1 LCELKSCAALALSPA
16 YDRHERL
23 IREGDSMFRL
33 IPREEKF
40 FDMFNSMAQNAYEA
54 SKLLT
59 LAMENPSSIKETAE
73 SIKALEHK
81 GDRMTH
87 DLIIKLNKTFIVPID
102 REDIYGLSSR
112 LDDVTDLIES
122 IARRLVLFKVRE
134 VTEHAVDLAHIL
146 QRSTAA
152 IVTAVSQLRNGMKVM
167 DPCIEINRLEDEA
180 DHIYHLA
187 LGNLFETET
196 DPINLIKWKE
206 LYETLEASLDKC
218 EDVANV
224 IEGIVV
230 KNA

>member
-1 LCELKSCAALALSPA
+1 
-16 YDRHERL
+16 
-23 IREGDSMFRL
+23 MFKF
-33 IPREEKF
+33 IPKEEKF
-40 FDMFNSMAQNAYEA
+40 FDMFISMAQNAHES

-59 LAMENPSSIKETAE
+59 LMMEQPDKIRDTAE

-87 DLIIKLNKTFIVPID
+87 DLIVKLNKTFIVPID
-102 REDIYGLSSR
+102 REDIYGLSSK

-122 IARRLVLFKVRE
+122 IARRLVLFKVTE
-134 VTEHAVDLAHIL
+134 VSEAALELARVL

-152 IVTAVSQLRNGMKVM
+152 IVVAVSELQNGMKVM

-187 LGNLFETET
+187 LAKLFESEK
-196 DPINLIKWKE
+196 DPIALIKWKE
-206 LYETLEASLDKC
+206 LYEKLEASLDRC

-224 IEGIVV
+224 IEGIIV

>member
-1 LCELKSCAALALSPA
+1 LASSVGFNK
-16 YDRHERL
+16 ETVV
-23 IREGDSMFRL
+23 FKL
-33 IPREEKF
+33 IPKEEKF
-40 FDMFNSMAQNAYEA
+40 FDMFISMAQNAHES

-59 LAMENPSSIKETAE
+59 LMMEQPDKIRDTAE

-81 GDRMTH
+81 GDRMPH
-87 DLIIKLNKTFIVPID
+87 DLIVKLNKTFIVPID
-102 REDIYGLSSR
+102 REDIYGLSSK

-122 IARRLVLFKVRE
+122 IARRLVLFKVTE
-134 VTEHAVDLAHIL
+134 VSEAALELARIL

-152 IVTAVSQLRNGMKVM
+152 IVIAVSELQNGMKVM

-187 LGNLFETET
+187 LAKLFEAEK
-196 DPINLIKWKE
+196 DPIALIKWKE
-206 LYETLEASLDKC
+206 LYEKLEASLDRC

-224 IEGIVV
+224 IEGIIV

>member
-1 LCELKSCAALALSPA
+1 
-16 YDRHERL
+16 
-23 IREGDSMFRL
+23 MFKL
-33 IPREEKF
+33 IPKEEKF
-40 FDMFNSMAQNAYEA
+40 FDMFISMAQNAHEA

-59 LAMENPSSIKETAE
+59 LMMEQPNKIRDTAE

-87 DLIIKLNKTFIVPID
+87 DLIVKLNKTFIVPID
-102 REDIYGLSSR
+102 REDIYGLSSK

-122 IARRLVLFKVRE
+122 IARRLVLFKVTE
-134 VTEHAVDLAHIL
+134 VSEPALELARVL

-152 IVTAVSQLRNGMKVM
+152 IVVAVSELQNGMKVM

-187 LGNLFETET
+187 LGKLFEVEI
-196 DPINLIKWKE
+196 DPIALIKWKE
-206 LYETLEASLDKC
+206 LYEKLEASLDRC

>member
-1 LCELKSCAALALSPA
+1 
-16 YDRHERL
+16 
-23 IREGDSMFRL
+23 MFKL
-33 IPREEKF
+33 IPKEEKF
-40 FDMFNSMAQNAYEA
+40 FDMFISMAQNAHES

-59 LAMENPSSIKETAE
+59 LMMEQPDKIRDTAE

-87 DLIIKLNKTFIVPID
+87 DLIVKLNKTFIVPID
-102 REDIYGLSSR
+102 REDIYGLSSK

-122 IARRLVLFKVRE
+122 IARRLVLFKVTE
-134 VTEHAVDLAHIL
+134 VSEAALELARIL

-152 IVTAVSQLRNGMKVM
+152 IVLAVSELQNGMKVM

-187 LGNLFETET
+187 LAKLFEAEK
-196 DPINLIKWKE
+196 DPIALIKWKE
-206 LYETLEASLDKC
+206 LYEKLEASLDRC

-224 IEGIVV
+224 IEGIIV

>member
-1 LCELKSCAALALSPA
+1 
-16 YDRHERL
+16 
-23 IREGDSMFRL
+23 MFSL
-33 IPREEKF
+33 IPKEEKF
-40 FDMFNSMAQNAYEA
+40 FSMFILMAQNAHEA

-59 LAMENPSSIKETAE
+59 MMMEQPDKIRDTAQ

-87 DLIIKLNKTFIVPID
+87 DLIVKLNKTFIVPID
-102 REDIYGLSSR
+102 REDIYGLSSK

-122 IARRLVLFKVRE
+122 IARRLVLFKVTE
-134 VTEHAVDLAHIL
+134 VTEPALELARVL

-152 IVTAVSQLRNGMKVM
+152 IVLAVSELQNGLKVM
-167 DPCIEINRLEDEA
+167 DSCIEINRLEDEA
-180 DHIYHLA
+180 DHIYHIA
-187 LGNLFETET
+187 LGKLFEVER
-196 DPINLIKWKE
+196 DPIALIKWKE
-206 LYETLEASLDKC
+206 LYETLEASLDRC

>member
-1 LCELKSCAALALSPA
+1 VFK
-16 YDRHERL
+16 
-23 IREGDSMFRL
+23 F
-33 IPREEKF
+33 IPKEEKF
-40 FDMFNSMAQNAYEA
+40 FDMFISMAQNAHES

-59 LAMENPSSIKETAE
+59 LMMEQPDKIRDTAE

-87 DLIIKLNKTFIVPID
+87 DLIVKLNKTFIVPID
-102 REDIYGLSSR
+102 REDIYGLSSK

-122 IARRLVLFKVRE
+122 IARRLVLFKVTE
-134 VTEHAVDLAHIL
+134 VSEAALELARVL

-152 IVTAVSQLRNGMKVM
+152 IVVAVSELQNGMKVM

-187 LGNLFETET
+187 LAKLFESEK
-196 DPINLIKWKE
+196 DPIALIKWKE
-206 LYETLEASLDKC
+206 LYEKLEASLDRC

-224 IEGIVV
+224 IEGIIV

>member
-1 LCELKSCAALALSPA
+1 
-16 YDRHERL
+16 
-23 IREGDSMFRL
+23 MFKL
-33 IPREEKF
+33 IPKEEKF
-40 FDMFNSMAQNAYEA
+40 FDMFISMAQNAHEA

-59 LAMENPSSIKETAE
+59 VMMEYPEKIRDTAE

-102 REDIYGLSSR
+102 REDIYGLSSK
-112 LDDVTDLIES
+112 LDDVTDLTES
-122 IARRLVLFKVRE
+122 IARRLVLFKVTE
-134 VTEHAVDLAHIL
+134 VSEPALELARVL

-152 IVTAVSQLRNGMKVM
+152 IVVAVSELQNGMKVM
-167 DPCIEINRLEDEA
+167 DACIEINRLEDEA

-187 LGNLFETET
+187 LGKLFESEI
-196 DPINLIKWKE
+196 DPITLIKWKE
-206 LYETLEASLDKC
+206 LYEKLEASLDRC

-224 IEGIVV
+224 IEGIVI

>member
-1 LCELKSCAALALSPA
+1 
-16 YDRHERL
+16 
-23 IREGDSMFRL
+23 MFRL
-33 IPREEKF
+33 IPKEEKF
-40 FDMFNSMAQNAYEA
+40 FDMFISMAENAHEA
-54 SKLLT
+54 AKLLV
-59 LAMENPSSIKETAE
+59 LMMDKPSEIKENAE

-102 REDIYGLSSR
+102 REDIYSLSSR
-112 LDDVTDLIES
+112 IDDVTDLIES
-122 IARRLVLFKVRE
+122 IARRLVLFKVKE
-134 VTEHAVDLAHIL
+134 VTAPAVDLAHVL
-146 QRSTAA
+146 QRSTSA
-152 IVTAVSQLRNGMKVM
+152 IVTALSELQNGMKVM
-167 DPCIEINRLEDEA
+167 DACIEINRLEDEA

-187 LGNLFETET
+187 LGNLFDTEV

>member
-1 LCELKSCAALALSPA
+1 VFKFIPQ
-16 YDRHERL
+16 
-23 IREGDSMFRL
+23 EG
-33 IPREEKF
+33 KF
-40 FDMFNSMAQNAYEA
+40 FDMFISMAQNAHES

-59 LAMENPSSIKETAE
+59 LMMEQPDKIRDTAE

-87 DLIIKLNKTFIVPID
+87 DLIVKLNKTFIVPID
-102 REDIYGLSSR
+102 REDIYGLSSK

-122 IARRLVLFKVRE
+122 IARRLVLFKVTE
-134 VTEHAVDLAHIL
+134 VSEPALELARVL

-152 IVTAVSQLRNGMKVM
+152 IVVAVSELQNGMKVM

-187 LGNLFETET
+187 LAKLFESEK
-196 DPINLIKWKE
+196 DPIALIKWKE
-206 LYETLEASLDKC
+206 LYEKLEASLDRC

-224 IEGIVV
+224 IEGIIV

>member
-1 LCELKSCAALALSPA
+1 
-16 YDRHERL
+16 
-23 IREGDSMFRL
+23 MFKFKL
-33 IPREEKF
+33 IPTEEKF
-40 FDMFNSMAQNAYEA
+40 FDMFISMAQNAHEA

-59 LAMENPSSIKETAE
+59 FMMEKPSEIRETAE

-102 REDIYGLSSR
+102 REDIYGLSSK

-122 IARRLVLFKVRE
+122 IARRLVLFKIRE
-134 VTEHAVDLAHIL
+134 VSDHAVDLAHVL

-152 IVTAVSQLRNGMKVM
+152 IVTAVSELRNGMGVM
-167 DPCIEINRLEDEA
+167 DSCIEINRLEDEA

-187 LGNLFETET
+187 LGKLFETET

>member
-1 LCELKSCAALALSPA
+1 VFK
-16 YDRHERL
+16 
-23 IREGDSMFRL
+23 F
-33 IPREEKF
+33 IPKEEKF
-40 FDMFNSMAQNAYEA
+40 FDMFISMAQNAHES

-59 LAMENPSSIKETAE
+59 LMMEQPDKIRDTAE
-73 SIKALEHK
+73 TIKALEHK

-87 DLIIKLNKTFIVPID
+87 DLIVKLNKTFIVPID
-102 REDIYGLSSR
+102 REDIYGLSSK

-122 IARRLVLFKVRE
+122 IARRLVLFKVTE
-134 VTEHAVDLAHIL
+134 VSEPALELARVL

-152 IVTAVSQLRNGMKVM
+152 IVVAVSELQNGMKVM

-187 LGNLFETET
+187 LAKLFESEK
-196 DPINLIKWKE
+196 DPIALIKWKE
-206 LYETLEASLDKC
+206 LYEKLEASLDRC

-224 IEGIVV
+224 IEGIIV

>member
-1 LCELKSCAALALSPA
+1 
-16 YDRHERL
+16 
-23 IREGDSMFRL
+23 MFKL
-33 IPREEKF
+33 IPKEEKF
-40 FDMFNSMAQNAYEA
+40 FDMFISMAQNAHES

-59 LAMENPSSIKETAE
+59 LMMEQPDKIRDTAE
-73 SIKALEHK
+73 TIKALEHK

-87 DLIIKLNKTFIVPID
+87 DLIVKLNKTFIVPID
-102 REDIYGLSSR
+102 REDIYGLSSK

-122 IARRLVLFKVRE
+122 IARRLVLFKVTE
-134 VTEHAVDLAHIL
+134 VSEAALELARIL

-152 IVTAVSQLRNGMKVM
+152 IVVAVSELQNGMKVM

-187 LGNLFETET
+187 LAKLFESEK
-196 DPINLIKWKE
+196 DPIALIKWKE
-206 LYETLEASLDKC
+206 LYEKLEASLDRC

-224 IEGIVV
+224 IEGIIV

>member
-1 LCELKSCAALALSPA
+1 
-16 YDRHERL
+16 
-23 IREGDSMFRL
+23 MFKL
-33 IPREEKF
+33 IPKEEKF
-40 FDMFNSMAQNAYEA
+40 FDMFISMAQNAHEA

-59 LAMENPSSIKETAE
+59 VMMEQPDKIRDTAE
-73 SIKALEHK
+73 TIKALEHK

-87 DLIIKLNKTFIVPID
+87 DLIVKLNKTFIVPID
-102 REDIYGLSSR
+102 REDIYGLSSK

-122 IARRLVLFKVRE
+122 IARRLVLFKVTE
-134 VTEHAVDLAHIL
+134 VSEPALELARVL

-152 IVTAVSQLRNGMKVM
+152 IVVAVSELQNGMKVM

-187 LGNLFETET
+187 LGKLFEAEI
-196 DPINLIKWKE
+196 DPIALIKWKE
-206 LYETLEASLDKC
+206 LYEKLEASLDRC

>member
-1 LCELKSCAALALSPA
+1 LASSVGFNK
-16 YDRHERL
+16 ETVV
-23 IREGDSMFRL
+23 FKL
-33 IPREEKF
+33 IPKEEKF
-40 FDMFNSMAQNAYEA
+40 FDMFISMAQNAHES

-59 LAMENPSSIKETAE
+59 LMMEQPDKIRDTAE

-87 DLIIKLNKTFIVPID
+87 DLIVKLNKTFIVPID
-102 REDIYGLSSR
+102 REDIYGLSSK

-122 IARRLVLFKVRE
+122 IARRLVLFKVTE
-134 VTEHAVDLAHIL
+134 VSEPALELARVL

-152 IVTAVSQLRNGMKVM
+152 IVVAVSELQNGMKVM

-187 LGNLFETET
+187 LAKLFESEK
-196 DPINLIKWKE
+196 DPIALIKWKE
-206 LYETLEASLDKC
+206 LYEKLEASLDRC

-224 IEGIVV
+224 IEGIIV

>member
-1 LCELKSCAALALSPA
+1 
-16 YDRHERL
+16 
-23 IREGDSMFRL
+23 MFKF
-33 IPREEKF
+33 IPKEEKF
-40 FDMFNSMAQNAYEA
+40 FDMFISMAQNAHES

-59 LAMENPSSIKETAE
+59 MMMEQPDKIRDTAE

-87 DLIIKLNKTFIVPID
+87 DLIVKLNKTFIVPID
-102 REDIYGLSSR
+102 REDIYGLSSK

-122 IARRLVLFKVRE
+122 IARRLVLFKVTE
-134 VTEHAVDLAHIL
+134 VSEPALALARIL

-152 IVTAVSQLRNGMKVM
+152 IVVAVSELRHGMMVM

-187 LGNLFETET
+187 LGKLFETEI
-196 DPINLIKWKE
+196 DPIALIKWKE
-206 LYETLEASLDKC
+206 LYEKLEASLDRC

>member
-1 LCELKSCAALALSPA
+1 
-16 YDRHERL
+16 
-23 IREGDSMFRL
+23 MFKL
-33 IPREEKF
+33 IPKEEKF
-40 FDMFNSMAQNAYEA
+40 FDMFISMAQNAHEA

-59 LAMENPSSIKETAE
+59 LMMEQPDKIRDTAE

-87 DLIIKLNKTFIVPID
+87 DLIVKLNKTFIVPID
-102 REDIYGLSSR
+102 REDIYGLSSK

-122 IARRLVLFKVRE
+122 IARRLVLFKVTE
-134 VTEHAVDLAHIL
+134 VSEPALELARVL

-152 IVTAVSQLRNGMKVM
+152 IVVAVSELQNGMKVM

-187 LGNLFETET
+187 LGKLFEVEI
-196 DPINLIKWKE
+196 DPIALIKWKE
-206 LYETLEASLDKC
+206 LYEKLEASLDRC

>member
-1 LCELKSCAALALSPA
+1 MVSFVGFNKETAVFK
-16 YDRHERL
+16 
-23 IREGDSMFRL
+23 L
-33 IPREEKF
+33 IPKEEKF
-40 FDMFNSMAQNAYEA
+40 FDMFISMAQNAHES

-59 LAMENPSSIKETAE
+59 LMMEQPDKIRDTAE
-73 SIKALEHK
+73 TIKALEHK

-87 DLIIKLNKTFIVPID
+87 DLIVKLNKTFIVPID
-102 REDIYGLSSR
+102 REDIYGLSSK

-122 IARRLVLFKVRE
+122 IARRLVLFKVTE
-134 VTEHAVDLAHIL
+134 VSEAALELARVL

-152 IVTAVSQLRNGMKVM
+152 IVVAVSELQNGMKVM

-187 LGNLFETET
+187 LAKLFESEK
-196 DPINLIKWKE
+196 DPIAMIKWKE
-206 LYETLEASLDKC
+206 LYEKLEASLDRC

-224 IEGIVV
+224 IEGIIV

>member
-1 LCELKSCAALALSPA
+1 MMEQPDK
-16 YDRHERL
+16 
-23 IREGDSMFRL
+23 IRD
-33 IPREEKF
+33 
-40 FDMFNSMAQNAYEA
+40 
-54 SKLLT
+54 
-59 LAMENPSSIKETAE
+59 TAE

-87 DLIIKLNKTFIVPID
+87 DLIVKLNKTFIVPIE
-102 REDIYGLSSR
+102 REDIYGLSSK

-122 IARRLVLFKVRE
+122 IARRLVLFKVTE
-134 VTEHAVDLAHIL
+134 VSEPALELARVL

-152 IVTAVSQLRNGMKVM
+152 IVVAVSELQNGMKVM

-187 LGNLFETET
+187 LAKLFESEK
-196 DPINLIKWKE
+196 DPIALIKWKE
-206 LYETLEASLDKC
+206 LYEKLEASLDRC

-224 IEGIVV
+224 IEGIIV

>member
-1 LCELKSCAALALSPA
+1 VFKFIPK
-16 YDRHERL
+16 
-23 IREGDSMFRL
+23 EG
-33 IPREEKF
+33 KF
-40 FDMFNSMAQNAYEA
+40 FDMFISMAQNAHES

-59 LAMENPSSIKETAE
+59 LMMEQPDKIRDTAE

-87 DLIIKLNKTFIVPID
+87 DLIVKLNKTFIVPID
-102 REDIYGLSSR
+102 REDIYGLSSK

-122 IARRLVLFKVRE
+122 IARRLVLFKVTE
-134 VTEHAVDLAHIL
+134 VSEPALELARVL

-152 IVTAVSQLRNGMKVM
+152 IVVAVSELQNGMKVM

-187 LGNLFETET
+187 LAKLFESEK
-196 DPINLIKWKE
+196 DPIALIKWKE
-206 LYETLEASLDKC
+206 LYEKLEASLDRC

-224 IEGIVV
+224 IEGIIV

>member
-1 LCELKSCAALALSPA
+1 
-16 YDRHERL
+16 
-23 IREGDSMFRL
+23 MFKF
-33 IPREEKF
+33 IPKEEKF
-40 FDMFNSMAQNAYEA
+40 FDMFISMAQNAHEA

-59 LAMENPSSIKETAE
+59 VMMEQPDKIRDTAE

-87 DLIIKLNKTFIVPID
+87 DLIVKLNKTFIVPID
-102 REDIYGLSSR
+102 REDIYGLSSK

-122 IARRLVLFKVRE
+122 IARRLVLFKVTE
-134 VTEHAVDLAHIL
+134 VSEAALELARVL

-152 IVTAVSQLRNGMKVM
+152 IVVAVSELQNGMKVM

-187 LGNLFETET
+187 LGRLFEVER
-196 DPINLIKWKE
+196 DPIALIKWKE
-206 LYETLEASLDKC
+206 LYEKLEASLDRC

>member
-1 LCELKSCAALALSPA
+1 
-16 YDRHERL
+16 
-23 IREGDSMFRL
+23 MFKF
-33 IPREEKF
+33 IPKEEKF
-40 FDMFNSMAQNAYEA
+40 FDMFISMAQNAHES

-59 LAMENPSSIKETAE
+59 LMMEQPDKIRDTAE

-87 DLIIKLNKTFIVPID
+87 DLIVKLNKTFIVPID
-102 REDIYGLSSR
+102 REDIYGLSSK

-122 IARRLVLFKVRE
+122 IARRLVLFKVTE
-134 VTEHAVDLAHIL
+134 VSEAALELARVL

-152 IVTAVSQLRNGMKVM
+152 IVVAVSELQNGMKVM

-187 LGNLFETET
+187 LAKLFEAEK
-196 DPINLIKWKE
+196 DPIALIKWKE
-206 LYETLEASLDKC
+206 LYEKLEASLDRC

-224 IEGIVV
+224 IEGIIV

>member
-1 LCELKSCAALALSPA
+1 
-16 YDRHERL
+16 
-23 IREGDSMFRL
+23 MFKL
-33 IPREEKF
+33 IPKEEKF
-40 FDMFNSMAQNAYEA
+40 FDMFISMAQNAHES

-59 LAMENPSSIKETAE
+59 LMMEQPDKIRDTAE
-73 SIKALEHK
+73 TIKALEHK

-87 DLIIKLNKTFIVPID
+87 DLIVKLNKTFIVPID
-102 REDIYGLSSR
+102 REDIYGLSSK

-122 IARRLVLFKVRE
+122 IARRLVLFKVTE
-134 VTEHAVDLAHIL
+134 VTEPALELARVL

-152 IVTAVSQLRNGMKVM
+152 IVLAVSELQNGMKVM

-187 LGNLFETET
+187 LAKLFESEK
-196 DPINLIKWKE
+196 DPIALIKWKE
-206 LYETLEASLDKC
+206 LYEKLEASLDRC

-224 IEGIVV
+224 IEGIIV

>member
-1 LCELKSCAALALSPA
+1 VFK
-16 YDRHERL
+16 
-23 IREGDSMFRL
+23 F
-33 IPREEKF
+33 IPKEEKF
-40 FDMFNSMAQNAYEA
+40 FDMFISMAQNAHES

-59 LAMENPSSIKETAE
+59 LMMEQPDKIRDTAE

-87 DLIIKLNKTFIVPID
+87 DLIVKLNKTFIVPID
-102 REDIYGLSSR
+102 REDIYGLSSK

-122 IARRLVLFKVRE
+122 IARRLVLFKVTE
-134 VTEHAVDLAHIL
+134 VSEAALELARVL

-152 IVTAVSQLRNGMKVM
+152 IVVAVSQLQNGMKVM

-187 LGNLFETET
+187 LAKLFETEK
-196 DPINLIKWKE
+196 DPIALIKWKE
-206 LYETLEASLDKC
+206 LYEKLEASLDRC

-224 IEGIVV
+224 IEGIIV

>member
-1 LCELKSCAALALSPA
+1 
-16 YDRHERL
+16 
-23 IREGDSMFRL
+23 MFKF
-33 IPREEKF
+33 IPKEEKF
-40 FDMFNSMAQNAYEA
+40 FDMFISMAQNAHES

-59 LAMENPSSIKETAE
+59 LMMEQPDKIRDTAE

-87 DLIIKLNKTFIVPID
+87 DLIVKLNKTFIVPID
-102 REDIYGLSSR
+102 REDIYGLSSK

-122 IARRLVLFKVRE
+122 IARRLVLFKVTE
-134 VTEHAVDLAHIL
+134 VSEPALELARIL

-152 IVTAVSQLRNGMKVM
+152 IVIAVSELQNGMKVM

-187 LGNLFETET
+187 LAKLFESEK
-196 DPINLIKWKE
+196 DPIALIKWKE
-206 LYETLEASLDKC
+206 LYEKLEASLDRC

-224 IEGIVV
+224 IEGIIV
-230 KNA
+230 KDA

>member
-1 LCELKSCAALALSPA
+1 MFKFIPK
-16 YDRHERL
+16 
-23 IREGDSMFRL
+23 EG
-33 IPREEKF
+33 KF
-40 FDMFNSMAQNAYEA
+40 FDMFISMAQNAHES

-59 LAMENPSSIKETAE
+59 LMMEQPDKIRDTAE

-87 DLIIKLNKTFIVPID
+87 DLIVKLNKTFIVPID
-102 REDIYGLSSR
+102 REDIYGLSSK

-122 IARRLVLFKVRE
+122 IARRLVLFKVTE
-134 VTEHAVDLAHIL
+134 VSEPALELARVL

-152 IVTAVSQLRNGMKVM
+152 IVVAVSELQNGMKVM

-187 LGNLFETET
+187 LAKLFESEK
-196 DPINLIKWKE
+196 DPIALIKWKE
-206 LYETLEASLDKC
+206 LYEKLEASLDRC

-224 IEGIVV
+224 IEGIIV